1 MFHAAHG
8 TTIEGLILGH
18 DIRITVE
25 VLTPEEGV
33 NANDHHD
40 GEAILVDSSNIK
52 TILLSHLSGALKQ
65 LEAVDH
71 GHNGQSIAN
80 LRPQAAQPAQ
90 PAAGQS
96 VPEGARII
104 VFPRSQRVN

>member
-1 MFHAAHG
+1 MFHASHG
-8 TTIEGLILGH
+8 TEITGIVLGH

-33 NANDHHD
+33 NANDHND
-40 GEAILVDSSNIK
+40 GSAILVDSSNIK
-52 TILLSHLSGALKQ
+52 TIILSHLSGALKQ

-80 LRPQAAQPAQ
+80 LRPAAPQQGEPK
-90 PAAGQS
+90 
-96 VPEGARII
+96 IL
-104 VFPRSQRVN
+104 VFPRNRQAVN